1 MTMLALVG
9 KQKKRPIAAA
19 ILAIAAV
26 VAICYGVI
34 TDSLVLSAIITFVP
48 VIGVILVISFE
59 ERKYALMVLIFLS
72 FFISVASHYIY
83 NAPLGVVL
91 DAMVVFNLFV
101 ILCNMLTK
109 KINLNNVSYDVLFMI
124 SLWFIYC
131 FLQLLNPKMLT
142 TAAWMSSIRSMAI
155 YFFLIFL
162 ITQLAI
168 NSFQDLKH
176 IMVLVSVLVIISALK
191 AMYQMYVGF
200 TPGDRY
206 FLNVLDGRRTH
217 IIFYGTRYF
226 SIFSDAAN
234 FGGCMGMTLAV
245 YLILGF
251 HTKKWGPKIYWWIVA
266 GLSCYGMFVSGTRSA
281 LVVPVAS
288 IMLYLALI
296 KDWKKM
302 IPLSLL
308 LGTVIFLLAFTTVG
322 ESYTSIR
329 RARTIFHKDEDQ
341 SYLIRKQNQET
352 LKTYMKDL
360 PFGNSLGMSAGR
372 GKEYGDVSPI
382 AGIPTDSWF
391 VQLWVETGVVG
402 ISIYFL
408 VLFYMFV
415 KGGIIVF
422 FRLKDPEVKGYAA
435 ALLSGIAGL
444 FVMSSNNEVF
454 SQLPNGVLVYVFFGM
469 LFLCPHF
476 DKETE
481 AGKLD
486 DGQKK

>member
-1 MTMLALVG
+1 MLALEENL
-9 KQKKRPIAAA
+9 KKRRPIAA

-26 VAICYGVI
+26 VAICYGII
-34 TDSLVLSAIITFVP
+34 TDALVLSAAIAITPIIA
-48 VIGVILVISFE
+48 LVLVLSFE
-59 ERKYALMVLIFLS
+59 HRKYALMVLIFVS
-72 FFISVASHYIY
+72 FFIPVASHYIY
-83 NAPLGVVL
+83 NAPLGVIL
-91 DAMVVFNLFV
+91 DALIVFNLFV

-109 KINLNNVSYDVLFMI
+109 KIDLNSISFDVIFII
-124 SLWFIYC
+124 SIWFLYC

-142 TAAWMSSIRSMAI
+142 TEAWMSSIRSMAI
-155 YFFLIFL
+155 YFFFIFL
-162 ITQLAI
+162 ITQFAI
-168 NSFQDLKH
+168 GSFKDMKQV
-176 IMVLVSVLVIISALK
+176 MVIISILVIISALK

-251 HTKKWGPKIYWWIVA
+251 HTNRTGLKIYWWLVA

-302 IPLSLL
+302 IPLTLL
-308 LGTVIFLLAFTTVG
+308 MGTVIGLLAFTDVG
-322 ESYTSIR
+322 SNYTSIR
-329 RARTIFHKDEDQ
+329 RARTIFHKEEDQ
-341 SYLIRKQNQET
+341 SYLIRKQNQE
-352 LKTYMKDL
+352 LLRTYMKEL

-391 VQLWVETGVVG
+391 VQLWVETGAVG
-402 ISIYFL
+402 IAIYFL
-408 VLFYMFV
+408 VMFYMFI
-415 KGGIIVF
+415 KGGILVF
-422 FRLKDPEVKGYAA
+422 FKLKDPEVKGYAS

-454 SQLPNGVLVYVFFGM
+454 SQLPNGVLIYVFFGM
-469 LFLCPHF
+469 LFHCQVF
-476 DKETE
+476 DRQAMMKKEKDE
-481 AGKLD
+481 
-486 DGQKK
+486 QQ